1 MSTLAQPK
9 PRRQYPYKW
18 QAVNRQGHVIEG
30 ELEASSVDEARIQLM
45 SKGFSRIEL
54 KKVPVSVLNRL
65 KDRIKPADIAFMSRQ
80 LSTMLFA
87 GVPILQSLR
96 MIGESHQKR
105 SMRRLLSTIATD
117 VESGMPISQ
126 SLRKYP
132 LIFDDLYCDLVS
144 TGEQTGRLDLVM
156 DRIATHRE
164 KMEALK
170 SKIKKALFYPAMV
183 MLVAIGVSLLMLL
196 FVIPQ
201 FEEIYTS
208 FGSELPAFTNMVLGL
223 SQLLREKGLYVFAGI
238 MALVFAYRHTYRKSE
253 KVRYKQDQLML
264 RLPVI
269 GELLHKASVAR
280 FARTLSVTFSA
291 GVPLLNGLFSASG
304 ASGNLVYR
312 KAILAVRKEAEQ
324 GLPIHQAMLKQHLFP
339 AITTQMVMIG
349 EESGSLDGMLDKVA
363 MIYEQEVDDMVD
375 GLSSLLEPFIMV
387 IIGGIVGTLVVAM
400 YLPIFNMGNIIH

>member
-54 KKVPVSVLNRL
+54 KKVPVSVLSRL

-196 FVIPQ
+196 FV
-201 FEEIYTS
+201 
-208 FGSELPAFTNMVLGL
+208 
-223 SQLLREKGLYVFAGI
+223 
-238 MALVFAYRHTYRKSE
+238 
-253 KVRYKQDQLML
+253 
-264 RLPVI
+264 
-269 GELLHKASVAR
+269 
-280 FARTLSVTFSA
+280 
-291 GVPLLNGLFSASG
+291 
-304 ASGNLVYR
+304 
-312 KAILAVRKEAEQ
+312 
-324 GLPIHQAMLKQHLFP
+324 
-339 AITTQMVMIG
+339 
-349 EESGSLDGMLDKVA
+349 
-363 MIYEQEVDDMVD
+363 
-375 GLSSLLEPFIMV
+375 
-387 IIGGIVGTLVVAM
+387 
-400 YLPIFNMGNIIH
+400 